1 MKTFGY
7 EIGMA
12 FQIVDDVL
20 DFTGKQTM
28 VGKPVASDL
37 RQGLVTLP
45 AIYFAESYP
54 GDENLN
60 AYLNGFAGDAEMN
73 QLVESI
79 RNSGAI
85 QNAMEEARAFTERGI
100 KAIVDLP
107 DNEEHRALVELADYI
122 VDRDI

>member
-1 MKTFGY
+1 MRTCGY

-20 DFTGKQTM
+20 DFTGKQTT

-37 RQGLVTLP
+37 RQGLITLP
-45 AIYFAESYP
+45 AIYYAEAYP
-54 GDENLN
+54 EDENLK
-60 AYLNGFAGDAEMN
+60 AYLEGFAGDVEMN

-85 QNAMEEARAFTERGI
+85 QNAMEEAKAFTERGI
-100 KAIVDLP
+100 EAIVDLP
-107 DNEEHRALVELADYI
+107 DNNEHRALTELANYI
-122 VDRDI
+122 VDREI

>member
-1 MKTFGY
+1 MKTLGY

-20 DFTGKQTM
+20 DFTGKQTT

-45 AIYFAESYP
+45 AIYYAEAYP
-54 GDENLN
+54 GDENLI
-60 AYLNGFAGDAEMN
+60 AYLNGFAGDVEMN
-73 QLVESI
+73 LLVESI

-85 QNAMEEARAFTERGI
+85 QNAMDEARAFAERGI

-107 DNEEHRALVELADYI
+107 DNKEQRALIELANYI
-122 VDRDI
+122 VDREI